1 MDRFAS
7 IAASV
12 RVAESGG
19 FTTAAR
25 RLDLSTTT
33 VSDRKRSVSGPAQ
46 AAARVASNG
55 CQFQGRSS
63 AIRRAGWSAMR
74 ASRSA
79 R

>member
-1 MDRFAS
+1 MTIRDPAQ
-7 IAASV
+7 
-12 RVAESGG
+12 
-19 FTTAAR
+19 R
-25 RLDLSTTT
+25 RLDPSLGHSRCFSPAF
-33 VSDRKRSVSGPAQ
+33 VSGWSSPTRKRSVSGPAQ